1 MTGRAFTAL
10 VNPISGGG
18 RAAEEWAPLAS
29 RISVA
34 GADVRVEL
42 TRSRGHAI
50 ELATTAAA
58 DGRVVVAVGGDGL
71 VRDIAG
77 GVVASGGTM
86 AIVPAGRGN
95 DLARRLALPT
105 DVDALADLLLTGPSS
120 PLDVIELSGGTPG
133 SQGAAASG
141 VTIVPGNV
149 YAGIDSVA
157 NRIINRNRWVPGLL
171 LYRLAPVRAIATWR
185 AATYTITADGH
196 TRTVKAHTVVIA
208 NSGAYGHGL
217 QIVPPARM
225 DDGLLHVMVVG
236 DGPRRAVISF
246 MRQAE
251 HGRHV
256 DRPEVEITTA
266 REVTLD
272 ADRPLPLCADGD
284 ELGQLPATVR
294 IRPAVLELIRPA

>member
-18 RAAEEWAPLAS
+18 KAAEKWAPLAA
-29 RISVA
+29 RISAA

-42 TRSRGHAI
+42 TRSREHAI
-50 ELATTAAA
+50 ELAMGAAV

-71 VRDIAG
+71 VRDVAG

-86 AIVPAGRGN
+86 AIIPAGRGN
-95 DLARRLALPT
+95 DLARRLELPT
-105 DVDALADLLLTGPSS
+105 GVDALAQLLLTGS
-120 PLDVIELSGGTPG
+120 PKALDVIDLAGT
-133 SQGAAASG
+133 
-141 VTIVPGNV
+141 VVPGNV

-157 NRIINRNRWVPGLL
+157 NRIINQNRRVPGLL
-171 LYRLAPVRAIATWR
+171 LYRLAPIRAIATWR
-185 AATYTITADGH
+185 AATYTLTTDGR
-196 TRTVKAHTVVIA
+196 TRTVKAHTVIIA

-236 DGPRRAVISF
+236 DGPRRSVVAF

-256 DRPEVEITTA
+256 DRPEVEITTG
-266 REVTLD
+266 REVTLE

-284 ELGQLPATVR
+284 EIGRLPATVR
-294 IRPAVLELIRPA
+294 IRPAVLQLIRP

>member
-29 RISVA
+29 RISAA

-42 TRSRGHAI
+42 TRSREHAI

-71 VRDIAG
+71 VRDVAG

-95 DLARRLALPT
+95 DLARRLGLPT

-120 PLDVIELSGGTPG
+120 PLDVIELSGGPAG
-133 SQGAAASG
+133 RQGAAAGG

-185 AATYTITADGH
+185 AATYTITTDGQ
-196 TRTVKAHTVVIA
+196 TRTVKAHTVVIV

-284 ELGQLPATVR
+284 EIGQLPATVQ